1 MKLIACTVHRAYV
14 LSAYSRRCHG
24 DWPEH
29 IHIERKQML
38 RKDPNLGARLKTL
51 EQGAATIVWAAVSKD
66 LEKIG
71 GKYLENCQIAK
82 NGVPIMETGQR
93 DTRRMLT
100 VPRKGESFG
109 HYP

>member
-1 MKLIACTVHRAYV
+1 
-14 LSAYSRRCHG
+14 
-24 DWPEH
+24 
-29 IHIERKQML
+29 ML

-82 NGVPIMETGQR
+82 KWSPDHGDWATGYA
-93 DTRRMLT
+93 
-100 VPRKGESFG
+100 PHAYSPEKGRKLWALSLKVVQFDE
-109 HYP
+109 